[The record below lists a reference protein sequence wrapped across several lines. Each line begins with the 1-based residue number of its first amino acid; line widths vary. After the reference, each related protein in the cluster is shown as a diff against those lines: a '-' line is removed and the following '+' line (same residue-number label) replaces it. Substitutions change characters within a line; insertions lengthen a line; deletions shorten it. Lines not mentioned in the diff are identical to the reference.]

1 MKNKEENNI
10 IRKVPLTDE
19 GLISVTPPSYSFA
32 TTNSNYY
39 NASPT
44 YNNADKFCTPE
55 YKTPKYRIGSIV
67 TFKNADGS
75 WEMGKILSA
84 KLEGAF
90 WQYEIKATTIHHP
103 SESNIKEVIFI
114 NFQAVTNDPTDL

>member
-10 IRKVPLTDE
+10 IKKIPLTDE
-19 GLISVTPPSYSFA
+19 GLISIPSHYSFA
-32 TTNSNYY
+32 TTS
-39 NASPT
+39 ST
-44 YNNADKFCTPE
+44 YNNAGKFCNPE

>member
-10 IRKVPLTDE
+10 IKKIPLTDE
-19 GLISVTPPSYSFA
+19 GLISVTPPYSFA
-32 TTNSNYY
+32 TTNSTTYY
-39 NASPT
+39 NA
-44 YNNADKFCTPE
+44 DKICDPE

-84 KLEGAF
+84 KLENAF

>member
-10 IRKVPLTDE
+10 IKKIPLTDG
-19 GLISVTPPSYSFA
+19 GLISVSA
-32 TTNSNYY
+32 TGSNTITNS
-39 NASPT
+39 T
-44 YNNADKFCTPE
+44 YDYANSARFSNPE